1 MSLGTRCVRFA
12 RRSALVSAVAL
23 TAAAWSCSASAQNNN
38 NTTNNVLT
46 IVGGVSID
54 AAGMLTNAESDPSGK
69 LRQFRLEGIP
79 EGMDQAAGLR
89 KVSLRRLEAE
99 IKKCIQAGKTLPE
112 AVCLLGG
119 LVEIRYVLVYPEE
132 RDIVLVGPAEGWVL
146 DPRGYFV
153 GAKSGR
159 PMLLLD
165 DLLVA
170 LRAAIQS
177 PSVLSCSINPTPE
190 GIRRVEALS
199 RQLKPGA
206 DPRAAAA
213 AMEEQLGPQRI
224 TVNGV
229 PDTTHFARVM
239 VAADFRMKRFSMG
252 LEPAPVRG
260 LPSYPDMIKGAPS
273 SMLPR
278 WWLQPDYQPLL
289 RDDAG
294 LAWEIRGAAVR
305 CMTENDYL
313 DANGVPRP
321 SGRTDPVTQRWADL
335 MTSRYRDLAQAD
347 PVFAQLQGCMDLAVV
362 SAIIVKQR
370 LAAKAGHEFP
380 VLTGAAEGLS
390 TLKIDAPKQVA
401 TGATL
406 ARKGKKTMIAA
417 GGVQMNPWPL
427 LDKAEKNS
435 EVAKVY
441 GKASGAQRTTW
452 WWD

>member
-1 MSLGTRCVRFA
+1 M
-12 RRSALVSAVAL
+12 
-23 TAAAWSCSASAQNNN
+23 AAAWTSSASAQD
-38 NTTNNVLT
+38 NTTNTTNVLS
-46 IVGGVSID
+46 IVGGVSVD
-54 AAGMLTNAESDPSGK
+54 AAGMVKNAERDTSGN
-69 LRQFRLEGIP
+69 LRQFHLVALQAIP
-79 EGMDQAAGLR
+79 EGMNQTAGLR

-99 IKKCIQAGKTLPE
+99 IKKCLEAGTMLPD

-119 LVEIRYVLVYPEE
+119 LLEIRYVLVYPEE

-159 PMLLLD
+159 PVLLMD
-165 DLLVA
+165 DLLVV
-170 LRAAIQS
+170 LRAAIHS

-190 GIRRVEALS
+190 GIRRVEAFS
-199 RQLKPGA
+199 RQLKPGVDA
-206 DPRAAAA
+206 RAASAA
-213 AMEEQLGPQRI
+213 IEEQLGPQRI

-229 PDTTHFARVM
+229 PDSTHFARVM
-239 VAADFRMKRFSMG
+239 VAADYRMKRISMG
-252 LEPAPVRG
+252 LEPAPIRG
-260 LPSYPDMIKGAPS
+260 LPSYMEMIKGGGS
-273 SMLPR
+273 GLSNMLPR

-335 MTSRYRDLAQAD
+335 MTSRYQDLAQAD
-347 PVFAQLQGCMDLAVV
+347 PVFAQLRGCMDLAVV
-362 SAIIVKQR
+362 SALIVKQR
-370 LAAKAGHEFP
+370 LASKAGHDFA

-417 GGVQMNPWPL
+417 GGVQMNPWTL
-427 LDKAEKNS
+427 VDKAEKS
-435 EVAKVY
+435 AEVAKVL